1 MEIPIIEPSQ
11 DDIKEK
17 PDEIELFPYSDSS
30 IWSAFKKDNEIKDVE
45 SDLDST
51 QTNITKDNHKDSI
64 NNKTVSESI
73 KTDDT
78 FDGIP
83 EPDKSDTSN
92 AEKEDNNPEKSSKNQ
107 ILKRIK

>member
-17 PDEIELFPYSDSS
+17 PDEIELFYSDSS

-83 EPDKSDTSN
+83 EPDKSERPN
-92 AEKEDNNPEKSSKNQ
+92 VEKEKKFKKILSKN
-107 ILKRIK
+107 